1 MSAPAYLSWVSYG
14 LGSVAFSVLAL
25 RLGIRHGRSTAATL
39 LVLSCAATAIWELSG
54 LAHAYAPSEST
65 WAAHQCADAVRW
77 CCWMFFLAT
86 LMHSPSRAR
95 SSASLSAA
103 WPVYAIAAAT
113 LVILTV
119 TFATPAGTVRA
130 FGLWVVASIAGLVLC
145 EHLLRLTPPNGRWA
159 IKPLCIAVAALFGF
173 DLFLF
178 SDAAMMRS
186 IDPDFWA
193 ARGIAHTLSI
203 PLLLVASARNRAWSI
218 DVAVSRAVAF
228 RSTALLIS
236 GLYLLG
242 VAATGYY
249 VRLFGGTWGKAVQ
262 TVFIAAACVLLV
274 VLFSSGT
281 LRARLKVFISKNF
294 FSYRYDYREEWLK
307 FTSRL
312 ADSKTAENVYERAI
326 SALADLVES
335 PGGAI
340 WINDEEVLR
349 LAGSWNMPTPVGEE
363 PCNSSFASFLARTG
377 WVVDLQNLVTPPAQ
391 MEKLPPAPNWLREIE
406 DGWLVIPMVTDKGLL
421 GFTVLIRS
429 RARIEMNWE
438 VLDLLKTA
446 ARQASTYLGHL
457 RAIEALVEAR
467 QFDAFNKMSAFVVH
481 DLKNLIAQLSLL
493 LRNAEKHASNPQFQ
507 ADMLDTV
514 QHVVERMNR
523 LLLQL
528 RSGEAPVEHP
538 RLVELRPILDRIKN
552 TYSGRGCELRT
563 TSQDGLRILGHEDR
577 LERVLGHLVQNAIEA
592 SDVKGIVSVSAR
604 LSDNGHTAIEVV
616 DNGKGMTKEFIRDVL
631 FKPFRTTK
639 PTGMGIGAF
648 ESHQYVSE
656 LGGQIIVQSTPG
668 VGSQFVVLLPG
679 SVEPV
684 RNLGKVMS

>member
-1 MSAPAYLSWVSYG
+1 MSAPAYLSWISYG
-14 LGSVAFSVLAL
+14 FGSVAFAVLSL
-25 RLGIRHGRSTAATL
+25 RLGIRHGRSTAASL
-39 LVLSCAATAIWELSG
+39 LVLACAATAIWELSG

-65 WAAHQCADAVRW
+65 WAVHQCADAVRW
-77 CCWMFFLAT
+77 CFWMFFLAT
-86 LMHSPSRAR
+86 LTRGPIQERGTVSSPR
-95 SSASLSAA
+95 A
-103 WPVYAIAAAT
+103 WPLYAIGVAT
-113 LVILTV
+113 LTILAV
-119 TFATPAGTVRA
+119 TFATPAGTVHA
-130 FGLWVVASIAGLVLC
+130 FGFWVVASIAGLVLC
-145 EHLLRLTPPNGRWA
+145 EHLLRSTPPNGRWA
-159 IKPLCIAVAALFGF
+159 IKPLCIAVASLFGF

-178 SDAAMMRS
+178 SDAAMMRN
-186 IDPDFWA
+186 IDADFWT

-262 TVFIAAACVLLV
+262 TVFLAAAGILLV

-312 ADSKTAENVYERAI
+312 ADSNTAETVYERTI
-326 SALADLVES
+326 GALADLVES
-335 PGGAI
+335 PGGAV
-340 WINDEEVLR
+340 WINDEGTLS
-349 LAGSWNMPTPVGEE
+349 LAGCWNMPTPIGEE
-363 PCNSSFASFLARTG
+363 PCDSQFASFLARTG
-377 WVVDLQNLVTPPAQ
+377 WVVDLQNTVAPQAP
-391 MEKLPPAPNWLREIE
+391 MEKPPPAPTWLREIE

-421 GFTVLIRS
+421 GFTVLLRS

-446 ARQASTYLGHL
+446 ARQASSYLGHL

-493 LRNAEKHASNPQFQ
+493 LRNAEKHAANPQFQ

-538 RLVELRPILDRIKN
+538 RLVELRPVLERIRK
-552 TYSGRGCELRT
+552 TYSGRDCELRT
-563 TSQDGLRILGHEDR
+563 TTQEGLRILGHEDR
-577 LERVLGHLVQNAIEA
+577 LERVLGHLVQNAIDA
-592 SDVKGIVSVSAR
+592 SDATGVVSVSAR
-604 LSDNGHTAIEVV
+604 LNANGHTEIEIV

-648 ESHQYVSE
+648 ESHQYVAE
-656 LGGQIIVQSTPG
+656 LGGQIMVHSTPG
-668 VGSQFVVLLPG
+668 VGSQFIVSLPG

-684 RNLGKVMS
+684 RNQGKVMS

>member
-1 MSAPAYLSWVSYG
+1 MSAPVYLSWISYG
-14 LGSVAFSVLAL
+14 FASVAFSILAL

-39 LVLSCAATAIWELSG
+39 LVLSCAVTAVWEFSG
-54 LAHAYAPSEST
+54 LAHAYAPSDLT
-65 WAAHQCADAVRW
+65 WALHQCADVVRW
-77 CCWMFFLAT
+77 CCWMLFLAVLT
-86 LMHSPSRAR
+86 HGTIGTPGRAPFQ
-95 SSASLSAA
+95 ST
-103 WPVYAIAAAT
+103 WPVFAIILAA
-113 LVILTV
+113 LSILAV
-119 TFATPAGTVRA
+119 TFATPTGTVQA

-145 EHLLRLTPPNGRWA
+145 EQLLRSTHPNGRWA

-186 IDPDFWA
+186 IDPDFWT

-262 TVFIAAACVLLV
+262 TVFIAAAVILLV

-312 ADSKTAENVYERAI
+312 ADSNTAENVYERAI

-340 WINDEEVLR
+340 WINDEGVLR
-349 LAGSWNMPTPVGEE
+349 RAGCWNMPLPAGEE
-363 PCNSSFASFLARTG
+363 ACDSSFASFLARTG
-377 WVVDLQNLVTPPAQ
+377 WVVDLQNSVTPQAQ
-391 MEKLPPAPNWLREIE
+391 TEKPPPAPTWLRQIE
-406 DGWLVIPMVTDKGLL
+406 DAWLLIPMMTDKGLL

-446 ARQASTYLGHL
+446 ARQASSYLGHL

-493 LRNAEKHASNPQFQ
+493 LRNAEKHAANPQFQ

-538 RLVELRPILDRIKN
+538 RLVELRPILDRIKK
-552 TYSGRGCELRT
+552 THGGRGCELRT
-563 TSQDGLRILGHEDR
+563 SSQEGLRILGHEDR

-592 SDVKGIVSVSAR
+592 SDSKGVVTVSAR
-604 LSDNGHTAIEVV
+604 LSDTGHTAIEIV
-616 DNGKGMTKEFIRDVL
+616 DNGKGMTQEFIRDVL

-656 LGGQIIVQSTPG
+656 LGGQITVKSAPG
-668 VGSQFVVLLPG
+668 AGSQFVVSLPG

-684 RNLGKVMS
+684 RNVGKVMS